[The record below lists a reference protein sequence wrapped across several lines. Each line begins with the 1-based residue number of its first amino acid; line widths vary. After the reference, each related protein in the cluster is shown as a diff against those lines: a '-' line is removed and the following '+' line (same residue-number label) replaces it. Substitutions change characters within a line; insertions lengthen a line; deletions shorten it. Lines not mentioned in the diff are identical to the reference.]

1 MTPPASFSSS
11 SYSPDKLLAGEL
23 PLASR
28 KATMKSGEAARTR
41 GAVLGRTATAGTIAG
56 AAAAGNT
63 GNGTIG
69 SLSVGGR
76 AKEGVYV
83 ATIIE
88 PATNLGNFI
97 VEDPDG
103 VNVGSGVVGTA
114 FAGPVNFTISDGATD
129 FVAGDR
135 FLITV
140 SAVTY
145 KYIRSVAAATDG
157 TEIPRAILAEDCD
170 ASAADKECLVYERG
184 DFNESALNFG
194 TGHTAATVRERLRLL
209 GINLVAAQ
217 AA

>member
-1 MTPPASFSSS
+1 MPASFASA
-11 SYSPDKLLAGEL
+11 SYSPDRLLAGEI
-23 PLASR
+23 PLKSR
-28 KATMKSGEAARTR
+28 KVTLLSGDGARTR
-41 GAVLGRTATAGTIAG
+41 GAVLGKKATAGTIAG

-69 SLSVGGR
+69 TLSVAGR

-83 ATIIE
+83 ATFVE
-88 PATNLGNFI
+88 PATNLGSFI

-103 VNVGSGVVGTA
+103 INVGSGVVGTE
-114 FAGPVNFTISDGATD
+114 FSGPIVFTISDGATD

-145 KYIRSVAAATDG
+145 KYLRSVATATDG
-157 TEIPRAILAEDCD
+157 SERPVAILAEDAD
-170 ASAADKECLVYERG
+170 STAADVEALVYERG

-194 TGHTAATVRERLRLL
+194 TGHTAATVRDALRLL
-209 GINLVAAQ
+209 GITLVAAQ

>member
-1 MTPPASFSSS
+1 MDASFASA
-11 SYSPDKLLAGEL
+11 SYSPDRLLAGEI
-23 PLASR
+23 PLKSR
-28 KATMKSGEAARTR
+28 KVTLISGDGARTR
-41 GAVLGRTATAGTIAG
+41 GAVLGKTATAGTIAG

-88 PATNLGNFI
+88 PAVNLGNFT

-103 VNVGSGVVGTA
+103 VTVGTGVVGTA

-145 KYIRSVAAATDG
+145 KYKRSASAATDG
-157 TEIPRAILAEDCD
+157 SERPVAILAKD
-170 ASAADKECLVYERG
+170 ADSTAADVEALVYERG

-194 TGHTAATVRERLRLL
+194 TGHTAATVRDALRLL
-209 GINLVAAQ
+209 GITLVAAQ

>member
-1 MTPPASFSSS
+1 MPASFASA
-11 SYSPDKLLAGEL
+11 SYSPDRLLAGEI
-23 PLASR
+23 PLKSR
-28 KATMKSGEAARTR
+28 KATLLSGEASRLR
-41 GAVLGRTATAGTIAG
+41 GAVLGKKATAGTIAG

-63 GNGTIG
+63 GDGTIG
-69 SLSVGGR
+69 TLSVAGR

-83 ATIIE
+83 ATFVE
-88 PATNLGNFI
+88 PTTNLGSFI

-103 VNVGSGVVGTA
+103 INVGRGVVGTA
-114 FAGPVNFTISDGATD
+114 FSGPVVFTISDGATD

-145 KYIRSVAAATDG
+145 KYLRSASAATDG
-157 TEIPRAILAEDCD
+157 SERPVAILAEDCD
-170 ASAADKECLVYERG
+170 ATSADAECLVYERG

-194 TGHTAATVRERLRLL
+194 TGHTAATVRDALRLL
-209 GINLVAAQ
+209 GITLVAAQ